1 MTAKQDQLALIQS
14 TIEKAQVLKNRS
26 DASVLYSMLRQ
37 RQRKP
42 LSPRQQSFLEVL
54 VERNSDTAIQQKREA
69 QSEWETEWAEQHELR
84 AKAEVIAE
92 YYLRAGYFREIAM
105 GIKDWTPDNNVI
117 LPPRHKIEKM
127 LSNKYAEKVW
137 TSHTA
142 PPKWAVGDM
151 VTLRKQLKGVVPTGF
166 VPDASYQRLYAQDKP
181 VYSETSFMVLAVG
194 HRPID
199 KALAY
204 NEKSGGTRYYKLLP
218 VGYTQ
223 PVEVLECDIKKLLKR
238 QTQ

>member
-14 TIEKAQVLKNRS
+14 TIEKAQVLKNRN

-42 LSPRQQSFLEVL
+42 LSSRQQSFLEVL

-92 YYLRAGYFREIAM
+92 YYLRAGYFRDIAM

-151 VTLRKQLKGVVPTGF
+151 VTLRKQLKGDVPKGFTG
-166 VPDASYQRLYAQDKP
+166 AGWNRYGTADKP
-181 VYSETSFMVLAVG
+181 LWHETSFMVLAVG

-218 VGYTQ
+218 VGYAQ